1 MSNVI
6 FYFGAIVIIVFY
18 IGIMVKKF
26 KDDDKI
32 DLNKHKWIIIIYI
45 ILLVISIITWGVLVS
60 MIDEQINKITNYNK
74 NIEEFEYGKK

>member
-1 MSNVI
+1 VSNVI